1 MVDQRANQNC
11 EPLEQPATVPVAPRL
26 DIGTLITAYHREVY
40 RYAYRLCG
48 RPADAEDL
56 TQQTFLVA
64 QQRLHQV
71 RQAEKVAGWL
81 FTILRNCYLKSQ
93 TKRQPVS
100 AASVELDVDKIPEEV
115 SDDDI
120 DGAELQAAI
129 DALPDEFKIV
139 VVMFYFQECSYK
151 EIAAQLGISI
161 GTVMSRLARAKGRLR
176 KCLLSDD
183 KQEGPRSAR
192 ASHGDVDRRSPL
204 AAPAIPH
211 PRA

>member
-11 EPLEQPATVPVAPRL
+11 GPCERPAANGL

-93 TKRQPVS
+93 TKRQPIS

-115 SDDDI
+115 ADEEI

-129 DALPDEFKIV
+129 DALPDDFKIV

-151 EIAAQLGISI
+151 EIAAELGISI

-176 KCLLSDD
+176 KCLLPDD
-183 KQEGPRSAR
+183 KQEGPRSSR
-192 ASHGDVDRRSPL
+192 TSPGDADRRSPL
-204 AAPAIPH
+204 AAPAIPP
-211 PRA
+211 PRP

>member
-11 EPLEQPATVPVAPRL
+11 EPWERPAASGL

-93 TKRQPVS
+93 TKRQPIS

-115 SDDDI
+115 ADEDI
-120 DGAELQAAI
+120 DRAELQAAI
-129 DALPDEFKIV
+129 DTLPDDFKIV

-151 EIAAQLGISI
+151 EIAAELGISI

-176 KCLLSDD
+176 KCLLADD
-183 KQEGPRSAR
+183 KQEGPCASR
-192 ASHGDVDRRSPL
+192 ASPGEVERRSPL
-204 AAPAIPH
+204 TPPTIPH
-211 PRA
+211 PRP